1 MNYCVSIIAAF
12 ATCASLQMAAQA
24 PVQAADSARLLFTLP
39 ARATFASADH
49 LSNIYLIGENNAFE
63 KYDSTG
69 KRVARYTNNRLGSLA
84 VADVSNPLKILLW
97 YADFQTI
104 VTLDRTLNEIG
115 QIALNDAG
123 YISVRAVALAQDGNI
138 WLYDDTRFRLL
149 KIASDGTVLQ
159 ESQPLN
165 LIFPRPFS
173 AACIHDNGNM
183 VFVSDP
189 QQGIATFDQYGVF
202 LRAYQHLK
210 TLEFEVLGDWLVF
223 VEKDVLRFENPG
235 RLQSEQLVL
244 PPRAR
249 GKKVWTSHSWV
260 MVQTPEGVE
269 VYAMLH

>member
-1 MNYCVSIIAAF
+1 MKYAAAIIGMLMA
-12 ATCASLQMAAQA
+12 CWPLSLAAQA
-24 PVQAADSARLLFTLP
+24 PTDSVHLLFTLP
-39 ARATFASADH
+39 ARATFASTDH

-69 KRVARYTNNRLGSLA
+69 KKVARYTNNRLGALA
-84 VADVSNPLKILLW
+84 AADVSNPLKILLW

-115 QIALNDAG
+115 QIPLIEANYL
-123 YISVRAVALAQDGNI
+123 SVRAVAMAQDGNI

-149 KIASDGTVLQ
+149 KISPEGAVLQ
-159 ESQPLN
+159 ESQPMN

-210 TLEFEVLGDWLVF
+210 TEQFEVLGDWLIF
-223 VEKDVLRFENPG
+223 IENNVLRFENPE
-235 RLQSEQLVL
+235 RLQSEHL
-244 PPRAR
+244 PLPSRTQGMKIWTAHAR
-249 GKKVWTSHSWV
+249 V
-260 MVQTPEGVE
+260 MMQTPGGVE
-269 VYAMLH
+269 VYAILH